1 MTIRAVLFD
10 FDMTLIDTSGA
21 LLANVNKIADH
32 FGRPRCTRER
42 LLEVIG
48 YNSRD
53 FWRVLLGDERPEYG
67 EYYVE
72 ECAPYEAAMMTPAAA
87 PSNASRNCAHW
98 ASKWAALPTASRRSA
113 SSASS
118 ISNT

>member
-42 LLEVIG
+42 LLEIG
-48 YNSRD
+48 R
-53 FWRVLLGDERPEYG
+53 
-67 EYYVE
+67 
-72 ECAPYEAAMMTPAAA
+72 
-87 PSNASRNCAHW
+87 AHV
-98 ASKWAALPTASRRSA
+98 
-113 SSASS
+113 
-118 ISNT
+118 

>member
-53 FWRVLLGDERPEYG
+53 FWRALLGDERPEYG
-67 EYYVE
+67 E
-72 ECAPYEAAMMTPAAA
+72 
-87 PSNASRNCAHW
+87 
-98 ASKWAALPTASRRSA
+98 
-113 SSASS
+113 
-118 ISNT
+118 